1 MIPAKQGFSHNIS
14 KSCSNALDTHLP
26 LPSASATVNKDTCFF
41 SNPSITVKLINSK
54 INVINLLS
62 RSTEDNSVTIQLN
75 SVQVLFSS
83 DIVRAVKSVIL
94 LNIKDLLTSIKQE
107 KATIKSTL

>member
-1 MIPAKQGFSHNIS
+1 MPLILTCHYPLLQPLSIKIP
-14 KSCSNALDTHLP
+14 
-26 LPSASATVNKDTCFF
+26 VFF

-94 LNIKDLLTSIKQE
+94 LNIKDLLTSIKQAKGNHKE
-107 KATIKSTL
+107 HPIVA